1 MDYNDKKN
9 ILFSYKLF
17 LLVTIKIHFY
27 NKIDSQ
33 SNFSQK
39 TVNDCIIFNLLPL
52 FLKLVIKIEKT
63 TYRMKRINLTSLA
76 LLTALSVC
84 LSANAQTVASY
95 TGKKGKLSEPELQ
108 RWSHLDLAKDS
119 VPGMSVDKAYAELL
133 KGKKGVKV
141 IVGIVDSG
149 VDIDHE
155 DLKSVIWTNKKEI
168 AGNGKDDD
176 KNGFID
182 DIHGWNF
189 LGDVVHETLE
199 MTRIIKKADDGS
211 AAYKS
216 ALAAYDKKYDE
227 ALKGKELVDFLME
240 NDKAIQTYL
249 KKESYTIEDLNG
261 IVTTDPNLNRS
272 KMVGIQLIT
281 NSGPNFRSEIKEYSD
296 QIYNDLNY
304 NLNKEFDGRKAVGD
318 NPEDIKSTKYG
329 NNIVY
334 GPDKEEA
341 LHGTHV
347 AGIIAQVRG
356 NGIGG
361 DGVADNVE
369 IMAVRA
375 VPDGDEYDKDIALA
389 IRYAVDNGAKVIN
402 GSFGKSYSP
411 HKQWV
416 YDAIKYAEKKDVLFV
431 HAAGNDGD
439 NIDLPEHANYPND
452 SEDNTKEF
460 ASNVLTVG
468 ALNNQYGSNVIAP
481 FSNYGTFNVD
491 VFAPGDEIYA
501 TIPNN
506 KYKYLQG
513 TSMASPNAAGVAA
526 LIRSYYPKLSAKQVK
541 QILMDSGTPLPAD
554 VVLGE
559 NPNPNTEP
567 VAVPSSKS
575 SKSAKMVNAYN
586 ALLMAEKMSK
596 K

>member
-1 MDYNDKKN
+1 
-9 ILFSYKLF
+9 
-17 LLVTIKIHFY
+17 
-27 NKIDSQ
+27 
-33 SNFSQK
+33 
-39 TVNDCIIFNLLPL
+39 
-52 FLKLVIKIEKT
+52 
-63 TYRMKRINLTSLA
+63 MKRINLTSLT

-84 LSANAQTVASY
+84 LSANAQTAATY
-95 TGKKGKLSEPELQ
+95 IGKKGKLSEPELQ

-133 KGKKGVKV
+133 KGKKSVKV

-155 DLKSVIWTNKKEI
+155 DLKSVVWINKKEI
-168 AGNGKDDD
+168 AGNGIDDD
-176 KNGFID
+176 KNGFVD

-189 LGDVVHETLE
+189 LGDAVHETLE
-199 MTRIIKKADDGS
+199 MTRIVKKGDDGS
-211 AAYKS
+211 TAYKN
-216 ALAAYDKKYDE
+216 ALAAYDEKNSKASKD
-227 ALKGKELVDFLME
+227 KQQVDFLTGS
-240 NDKAIQTYL
+240 DKAIQTHL
-249 KKESYTIEDLNG
+249 GKENYTIEDLNG
-261 IVTTDPNLNRS
+261 IVTTDPDLTKS
-272 KMVGIQLIT
+272 KMVMTRILT
-281 NSGPNFRSEIKEYSD
+281 NAGPTFRDEIKEYSD
-296 QIYNDLNY
+296 YVDGQLKY
-304 NLNKEFDGRKAVGD
+304 NLNKEFDGRKVVGD
-318 NPEDIKSTKYG
+318 NPEDIKNTKYG

-356 NGIGG
+356 NNIGG
-361 DGVADNVE
+361 DGVADNVA

-439 NIDLPEHANYPND
+439 NIDLTQNANYPND
-452 SEDNTKEF
+452 SDDNTKEF

-468 ALNNQYGSNVIAP
+468 ALNNQYGSYVIAP

-541 QILMDSGTPLPAD
+541 QILMDSGTPLPVD

-559 NPNPNTEP
+559 KQDIN
-567 VAVPSSKS
+567 VKS
-575 SKSAKMVNAYN
+575 DKTSKSAKMVNAYN

>member
-1 MDYNDKKN
+1 MKK
-9 ILFSYKLF
+9 
-17 LLVTIKIHFY
+17 
-27 NKIDSQ
+27 
-33 SNFSQK
+33 
-39 TVNDCIIFNLLPL
+39 
-52 FLKLVIKIEKT
+52 
-63 TYRMKRINLTSLA
+63 INLTSLT
-76 LLTALSVC
+76 LFTALSFC
-84 LSANAQTVASY
+84 LSANAQTATIY
-95 TGKKGKLSEPELQ
+95 TAKRGSLTEAELQ

-119 VPGMSVDKAYAELL
+119 IPGMSVDKAYAELL
-133 KGKKGVKV
+133 KGKTGVKV
-141 IVGIVDSG
+141 IVAVVDSG

-155 DLKSVIWTNKKEI
+155 DLKGVIWTNQKEI
-168 AGNGKDDD
+168 VGNGIDDD
-176 KNGFID
+176 KNGYID

-189 LGDVVHETLE
+189 LGDDVKETLE
-199 MTRIIKKADDGS
+199 MTRIVKKGDDGS
-211 AAYKS
+211 ETYKK
-216 ALAAYDKKYDE
+216 ALAAYTEKFEKAMKDKQQM
-227 ALKGKELVDFLME
+227 DFLLAT
-240 NDKAIQTYL
+240 DKAIQTNL
-249 KKESYTIEDLNG
+249 GKENYTIEDVNG
-261 IVTTDPNLNRS
+261 IVTTDPDLTKS
-272 KMVGIQLIT
+272 KMIMTRILT
-281 NSGPNFRSEIKEYSD
+281 NAGPNFRPQLKEYSD
-296 QIYNDLNY
+296 YVNDQVNY
-304 NLNKEFDGRKAVGD
+304 NLNKDLDSRKLVGD
-318 NPEDIKSTKYG
+318 NINDIKDTKYG
-329 NNIVY
+329 NNTVY

-356 NGIGG
+356 NSIGG
-361 DGVADNVE
+361 DGIANNVE

-431 HAAGNDGD
+431 HAAGNDAL
-439 NIDLPEHANYPND
+439 NIDLPENSNFPND
-452 SEDNTKEF
+452 SDDNKKEF
-460 ASNVLTVG
+460 ASNVLTIG
-468 ALNNQYGSNVIAP
+468 AINKEYGENIVAP

-491 VFAPGDEIYA
+491 VFAPGEEIYA

-541 QILMDSGTPLPAD
+541 QILMESGTPLPAE
-554 VVLGE
+554 VVLGD
-559 NPNPNTEP
+559 NPDPSQKPT
-567 VAVPSSKS
+567 AVSSAKS
-575 SKSAKMVNAYN
+575 SKSAKMINAYN

>member
-1 MDYNDKKN
+1 MKKTN
-9 ILFSYKLF
+9 
-17 LLVTIKIHFY
+17 
-27 NKIDSQ
+27 
-33 SNFSQK
+33 
-39 TVNDCIIFNLLPL
+39 
-52 FLKLVIKIEKT
+52 
-63 TYRMKRINLTSLA
+63 
-76 LLTALSVC
+76 LTALTLLISLSFC
-84 LSANAQTVASY
+84 LSANAQTATNY
-95 TGKKGKLSEPELQ
+95 TAKKGKLSEPELQ

-119 VPGMSVDKAYAELL
+119 IPGMSVDKAYAELL
-133 KGKKGVKV
+133 SGKKNTKV
-141 IVGIVDSG
+141 IVAVVDSG

-155 DLKSVIWTNKKEI
+155 DLKEVIWTNTKEI
-168 AGNGKDDD
+168 PGNGIDDD
-176 KNGFID
+176 KNGYID

-189 LGDVVHETLE
+189 LGDALHETLE
-199 MTRIIKKADDGS
+199 MTRVVKKGDDGS
-211 AAYKS
+211 ATYQK
-216 ALAAYDKKYDE
+216 ALAAYNKKYE
-227 ALKGKELVDFLME
+227 RALKDKQQVDFLME
-240 NDKAIQTYL
+240 VDKSLRTYL
-249 KKESYTIEDLNG
+249 NKETYTLEDVNG
-261 IVTTDPNLNRS
+261 IVTSDPELGRN
-272 KMVGIQLIT
+272 KMIMTQILT
-281 NSGPNFRSEIKEYSD
+281 EAGPTFKNELTEYGKYVYK
-296 QIYNDLNY
+296 QLNY
-304 NLNKEFDGRKAVGD
+304 NLNKEFDGRKVVGD
-318 NPEDIKSTKYG
+318 NPEDIKNTKYG
-329 NNIVY
+329 NAIVY

-341 LHGTHV
+341 DHGTHV

-356 NGIGG
+356 NNLGG
-361 DGVADNVE
+361 DGVANNVA

-439 NIDLPEHANYPND
+439 NIDLPENANFPND
-452 SEDNTKEF
+452 SDDNKKEF
-460 ASNVLTVG
+460 ASNVLTIG
-468 ALNNQYGSNVIAP
+468 ALNNTYGEKVVAD
-481 FSNYGTFNVD
+481 FSNYGAFNVD
-491 VFAPGDEIYA
+491 IFAPGNQIYA

-541 QILMDSGTPLPAD
+541 QIIMESGTPLPSK

-559 NPNPNTEP
+559 NPNPNE
-567 VAVPSSKS
+567 VAVSVAATASSKT
-575 SKSAKMVNAYN
+575 AKMVNAYN